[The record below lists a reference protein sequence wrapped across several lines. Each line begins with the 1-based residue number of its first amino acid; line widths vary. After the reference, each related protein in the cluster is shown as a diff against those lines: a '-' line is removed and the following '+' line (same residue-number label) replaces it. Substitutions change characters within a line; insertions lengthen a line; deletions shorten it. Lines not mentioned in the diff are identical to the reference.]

1 MTMNDADKY
10 NEFAGRLEE
19 EIAKEAMAKAFANFK
34 LKNNNL

>member
-1 MTMNDADKY
+1 MTMNDAYEY

-19 EIAKEAMAKAFANFK
+19 EIEKEAMAKAFANFK

>member
-1 MTMNDADKY
+1 MIMNDVYEY
-10 NEFAGRLEE
+10 NEFADRFEE